1 MNITVTISAPELAN
15 AIQTL
20 AQALSTGSTAGVIPF
35 KVPTNSTESAADKK
49 GTPTAEKKAAKEEEK
64 AKEEG
69 TGEQL
74 IPLETV
80 RAKLAALAKSGK
92 QAEVKELIASFGAS
106 KLTDIPAE
114 KYLQLLTQ
122 AEAIK

>member
-20 AQALSTGSTAGVIPF
+20 AQALSTGSATKVSPF
-35 KVPTNSTESAADKK
+35 KIPSDSTESATDKK
-49 GTPTAEKKAAKEEEK
+49 EKPTADKKAAKEEK
-64 AKEEG
+64 VKEEGG

-80 RAKLAALAKSGK
+80 RAKLTALSKSGK
-92 QAEVKELIASFGAS
+92 QAEVKALIALFDAS

-114 KYLQLLTQ
+114 RYGELLAK
-122 AEAIK
+122 AEAIE

>member
-35 KVPTNSTESAADKK
+35 KVPTDSTESVADKK
-49 GTPTAEKKAAKEEEK
+49 GTPTAEKKAAKEEK

-114 KYLQLLTQ
+114 KYLKLLTQ

>member
-20 AQALSTGSTAGVIPF
+20 AQALSTGSATKVSPFRIPSD
-35 KVPTNSTESAADKK
+35 STESVADKK
-49 GTPTAEKKAAKEEEK
+49 GKPTDEKKAANEEK

-69 TGEQL
+69 TGEQI
-74 IPLETV
+74 IPLEPV

-106 KLTDIPAE
+106 KLTDIPAD
-114 KYLQLLTQ
+114 KYLQLLMQ

>member
-1 MNITVTISAPELAN
+1 M
-15 AIQTL
+15 
-20 AQALSTGSTAGVIPF
+20 PF
-35 KVPTNSTESAADKK
+35 KTPTESATDKK
-49 GTPTAEKKAAKEEEK
+49 EKPTADKKAAKEEK

-69 TGEQL
+69 GTGEQI

-92 QAEVKELIASFGAS
+92 QAEVKELLASFGAS

-114 KYLQLLTQ
+114 RYLQLLTQ
-122 AEAIK
+122 AEAIE

>member
-20 AQALSTGSTAGVIPF
+20 AQALSTGSTAEVIPF
-35 KVPTNSTESAADKK
+35 KTPTESATDKK
-49 GTPTAEKKAAKEEEK
+49 EKPTADKKAAKEEK

-69 TGEQL
+69 GTGEQI

-92 QAEVKELIASFGAS
+92 QAEVKELLASFGAS

-114 KYLQLLTQ
+114 RYLQLLTQ
-122 AEAIK
+122 AEAIE

>member
-20 AQALSTGSTAGVIPF
+20 AQALSTGSATKVSPFRIPSD
-35 KVPTNSTESAADKK
+35 STESATDKK
-49 GTPTAEKKAAKEEEK
+49 GKPTAEKKAGKEKE
-64 AKEEG
+64 KEEG
-69 TGEQL
+69 GAEKQ
-74 IPLETV
+74 IVPLETV

-122 AEAIK
+122 AEAIE